1 MFRIGMVYMGL
12 GGVSRCNPIHAE
24 MKKLII
30 NNLNKIH
37 GRTVIIGVIDWD
49 ITLTTETE
57 SGDGYNLLLVTGP
70 FDDLDVST
78 IWVSNEMSMGYV
90 KMIRRWGSNEW
101 VAYERPEK
109 MSSSEE
115 FIRMLGNAY
124 WKVQ

>member
-1 MFRIGMVYMGL
+1 
-12 GGVSRCNPIHAE
+12 